1 MIGIAATA
9 VARGAGLDQ
18 LDRDGRHLV
27 VNSWGQVLSSLVG
40 QVREFW
46 QVFTQVLKAQ
56 VKAQIP
62 AAVRAIVT
70 LCSMPC
76 SPQVELVVLKK
87 LRKIT
92 KNIWGH
98 G

>member
-46 QVFTQVLKAQ
+46 QVFTHVLKAQ
-56 VKAQIP
+56 VP

>member
-56 VKAQIP
+56 VP

>member
-46 QVFTQVLKAQ
+46 QVFTHVLKDQ
-56 VKAQIP
+56 VP